1 MKKTVL
7 LAAAGLALAAG
18 AVSAQPPADAHKIV
32 KPAELVWGP
41 APPIFNPGAQVTV
54 VSGDLAAAGPFVV
67 RVKMPAGYKIMPH
80 FHPTDEHVTV
90 LTGTV
95 GMGMGD
101 TLAAKAATDLGPGG
115 YALMPAQMHHWLVT
129 RTAATVQ
136 VHGMGPF
143 ALTYVNPADAPK
155 PPPAK

>member
-1 MKKTVL
+1 MVRCRQL
-7 LAAAGLALAAG
+7 WHRHCRAG
-18 AVSAQPPADAHKIV
+18 
-32 KPAELVWGP
+32 
-41 APPIFNPGAQVTV
+41 
-54 VSGDLAAAGPFVV
+54 
-67 RVKMPAGYKIMPH
+67 
-80 FHPTDEHVTV
+80 TDIIKA
-90 LTGTV
+90 
-95 GMGMGD
+95 